1 MEKVLV
7 AGASGALGMEVL
19 KKLHQLG
26 IPSRA
31 LVHNE
36 EGFEKAKSFTSD
48 IFFADARNPHEMKGV
63 CEDIHVVFSA
73 LGKSVSLFKPRLNS
87 YREIDYEGNKNL
99 LHQALQ
105 SGVSRFVYT
114 SIMGSDSSDKLS
126 IAKEHRRIQYLLA
139 QSSLNYTIIK
149 PVGFFSGLHDL
160 LILAKRG
167 IIPIPGSGHFRT
179 NSIHPADLAQVV
191 TDHLSEGPEIM
202 EVGGP
207 VVESRNEM
215 AHTIQAKTNARIIH
229 IPPHL
234 IKAGLLPISL
244 IKKGLAANLD
254 YFRFVTTH
262 DMIAPCYGKITFKE
276 YVEQLDLN
284 QLP

>member
-26 IPSRA
+26 VPARA

-36 EGFEKAKSFTSD
+36 EGFEKAKPYTSD
-48 IFFADARNPHEMKGV
+48 IFFADARAPYEMEGI
-63 CEDIHVVFSA
+63 CIDIQVVFSA

-87 YREIDYEGNKNL
+87 YREIDYEGNRNL
-99 LHQALQ
+99 LHQALA
-105 SGVSRFVYT
+105 SGVKRFVYT
-114 SIMGSDSSDKLS
+114 SIMGSDSAFHLS
-126 IAKEHRRIQYLLA
+126 IAEEHRRIQHLLA
-139 QSSLNYTIIK
+139 QSALSYTIIK

-160 LILAKRG
+160 LIMAKRG
-167 IIPIPGSGHFRT
+167 IIPVPGTGHFRT
-179 NSIHPADLAQVV
+179 NSIHPTDLAQVAV
-191 TDHLSEGPEIM
+191 DHLYEGPTVL

-207 VVESRNEM
+207 KVESRNEI
-215 AHTIQAKTNARIIH
+215 ARTIQAKTNARIIH
-229 IPPHL
+229 IPPPL
-234 IKAGLLPISL
+234 MKAGLLPVRL
-244 IKKGLAANLD
+244 LKKGLAANLD

-262 DMIAPCYGKITFKE
+262 DMVAPCYGKITFKE
-276 YVEQLDLN
+276 YVDQLDLN